1 MEIIVVFVTTSSQDE
16 AETMAMKLLEGHW
29 VACANILPDM
39 TSIFSWQGEICR
51 EKEVLMILKTRQDLF
66 DQVARVVKQY
76 HHYSVPEIIAVP
88 LVSGTEDYLMWV
100 RENTKGKNHE

>member
-1 MEIIVVFVTTSSQDE
+1 V
-16 AETMAMKLLEGHW
+16 
-29 VACANILPDM
+29 
-39 TSIFSWQGEICR
+39 
-51 EKEVLMILKTRQDLF
+51 KE
-66 DQVARVVKQY
+66 Y